1 MDDEEPIDDQN
12 DGGKIDDDDD
22 DDDDDVR
29 YRLPTDAEKY
39 QINKLISLSRLIK
52 K

>member
-1 MDDEEPIDDQN
+1 MDDGGEE
-12 DGGKIDDDDD
+12 DDDDD
-22 DDDDDVR
+22 DNVR

>member
-1 MDDEEPIDDQN
+1 MDDEVEE
-12 DGGKIDDDDD
+12 DDDDNED
-22 DDDDDVR
+22 DR

-39 QINKLISLSRLIK
+39 QINTLNSLSRSIK